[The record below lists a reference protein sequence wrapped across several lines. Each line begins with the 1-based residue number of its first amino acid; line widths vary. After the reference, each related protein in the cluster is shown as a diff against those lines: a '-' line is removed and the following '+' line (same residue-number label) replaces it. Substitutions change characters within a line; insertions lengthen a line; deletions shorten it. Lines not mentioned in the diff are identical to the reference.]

1 MCCTTHINNDQYER
15 NRDRSCLDLVKKLE
29 ILSKLVSSNMYI
41 VPHQTSC
48 EGEFPYISFSLAL
61 LFVHYVHFLPLWCK
75 KETWLYY
82 FCKYHFFPKVNLNSP
97 CSESYLWVSLVG
109 IVNLWSTP
117 SLTLRS
123 YSLWFLPLNLSF
135 FFFFAPIPRH
145 FFFTGLIQLNFMMRS
160 IIKLSFSMF

>member
-1 MCCTTHINNDQYER
+1 MINMSATETEVVWILWKSWKFFLNWHQATCISSHIKQ
-15 NRDRSCLDLVKKLE
+15 V
-29 ILSKLVSSNMYI
+29 
-41 VPHQTSC
+41 HSC
-48 EGEFPYISFSLAL
+48 EGEFPHISFSLAL

-145 FFFTGLIQLNFMMRS
+145 FFFYRSYPAQLYDEEHN
-160 IIKLSFSMF
+160 